1 MVGANAVAP
10 FSTALYQQKNL
21 SLHNNNNNAI
31 IIKITIQN
39 IRANINVNFKYFAA
53 NIGRLCSISW
63 LKISYAFVR
72 IFFYQF

>member
-21 SLHNNNNNAI
+21 SLHKNYNNTI

>member
-1 MVGANAVAP
+1 MVEANAVAP

-21 SLHNNNNNAI
+21 SLHKNNNNTI